1 MKTTKQQTK
10 QTTEWDEVLQKKFG
24 GNFVKEDKVKEE
36 DEQRKGTP
44 RTMKKEETNVAIFEH
59 ERDDEND
66 DENDEDEEE
75 EAFMKSYREKRIA
88 EMLFMQKEEKEDE
101 KEEKNNNV
109 RRNEY
114 MMHVSHEQWTKEVT
128 EVSHSHPVLVL
139 LTKENSKACFTLER
153 VMEDVARTYRTS
165 RTKFRRAEARDI
177 IPNYPER
184 NVPTLILYRNG
195 DVVENIVG
203 IEQFGGMNGVNTE
216 TVRRRVRMK
225 SDEFLMDRGEEEA
238 KEAEKRREK
247 ETAKNG

>member
-1 MKTTKQQTK
+1 MKNEETTNAIFF
-10 QTTEWDEVLQKKFG
+10 D
-24 GNFVKEDKVKEE
+24 EE
-36 DEQRKGTP
+36 DE
-44 RTMKKEETNVAIFEH
+44 
-59 ERDDEND
+59 
-66 DENDEDEEE
+66 EDEEE
-75 EAFMKSYREKRIA
+75 FMKSYREKRIS
-88 EMLFMQKEEKEDE
+88 EMMMMQKEEKDE
-101 KEEKNNNV
+101 KEEKNNNFL
-109 RRNEY
+109 NEY
-114 MMHVSHEQWTKEVT
+114 VMHVSREQWTKEVT
-128 EVSHSHPVLVL
+128 LISHSNPVLVL

>member
-1 MKTTKQQTK
+1 MKTLTKQTT
-10 QTTEWDEVLQKKFG
+10 TTEWDEVLQKKFG
-24 GNFVKEDKVKEE
+24 NNFVKEDKVKE

-44 RTMKKEETNVAIFEH
+44 RTMKKEETNVAIFEN

-66 DENDEDEEE
+66 DDDDEDEEE

-88 EMLFMQKEEKEDE
+88 EMIFMRKEEKEDE

>member
-1 MKTTKQQTK
+1 MKTTKQT
-10 QTTEWDEVLQKKFG
+10 TTEWDKMVQKKFN
-24 GNFVKEDKVKEE
+24 GNFVIVKEEEEEVKE
-36 DEQRKGTP
+36 DEQRRKGT
-44 RTMKKEETNVAIFEH
+44 RRMKKEETLNVIFEN
-59 ERDDEND
+59 ER
-66 DENDEDEEE
+66 DENDEDEDDEE
-75 EAFMKSYREKRIA
+75 FMKSYREKRIS
-88 EMLFMQKEEKEDE
+88 EMVMRKEEKDE
-101 KEEKNNNV
+101 KERKNDNV
-109 RRNEY
+109 QRNDEV

-128 EVSHSHPVLVL
+128 LISRSHPVLVL
-139 LTKENSKACFTLER
+139 LTKENSKACYTLER

>member
-1 MKTTKQQTK
+1 MKTTKQTK
-10 QTTEWDEVLQKKFG
+10 QTTEWDEMVVQKKFG
-24 GNFVKEDKVKEE
+24 GNFVKEEEVKE
-36 DEQRKGTP
+36 RKGTT
-44 RTMKKEETNVAIFEH
+44 RTMKKEETNAAIFEH

-66 DENDEDEEE
+66 DDDEEE
-75 EAFMKSYREKRIA
+75 EEFMKSYREKRIS
-88 EMLFMQKEEKEDE
+88 EMMLMQKEKE
-101 KEEKNNNV
+101 KEEKNNNF
-109 RRNEY
+109 RHEY

-128 EVSHSHPVLVL
+128 EVSRSHPVLVL
-139 LTKENSKACFTLER
+139 LTKENSKACYPLER
-153 VMEDVARTYRTS
+153 VMEDVARKYRTS

>member
-1 MKTTKQQTK
+1 MKNEETTNAIFF
-10 QTTEWDEVLQKKFG
+10 D
-24 GNFVKEDKVKEE
+24 EE
-36 DEQRKGTP
+36 DE
-44 RTMKKEETNVAIFEH
+44 
-59 ERDDEND
+59 
-66 DENDEDEEE
+66 EDEEE
-75 EAFMKSYREKRIA
+75 FMKSYREKRIS
-88 EMLFMQKEEKEDE
+88 EMMMMQKEEKDE
-101 KEEKNNNV
+101 KEEKNNNF
-109 RRNEY
+109 RNECV
-114 MMHVSHEQWTKEVT
+114 MHVSREQWTKEVT
-128 EVSHSHPVLVL
+128 LISHSNPVLVL
-139 LTKENSKACFTLER
+139 LTKENSKACYPLER
-153 VMEDVARTYRTS
+153 VMEDVARKYRTS